1 MNVCE
6 SQSAMFL
13 VLIES
18 LYKPEVIFD
27 KSVDEVLI
35 LMRLAHAYDTE
46 STLKTCQKW
55 VDVGLKTNNFYN
67 DGAAY

>member
-6 SQSAMFL
+6 SQSDMFL

-18 LYKPEVIFD
+18 LYKPEVIYD
-27 KSVDEVLI
+27 KSVDELLI

-46 STLKTCQKW
+46 TTLKTCQKW
-55 VDVGLKTNNFYN
+55 VNLINQ
-67 DGAAY
+67 